1 MVWTIKK
8 KLQAL
13 AVVSAGAALLAGG
26 IGFVSLRTV
35 LGSVD
40 GTNNNLDGLQG
51 HMQADMMHDA
61 LRADVLS
68 ALLGGQSGSP
78 TKVEVERSLAEHT
91 KSFQEAILAN
101 EKLALSPEIKA
112 GLAEVTPEL
121 ARYIAAAQEEV
132 ALAFVDNTTA
142 QQRYSSFQRS
152 FESLE
157 GKMAKVSTLIEGSTE
172 RAKAASE
179 ATATWAQWLILGSIL
194 VGAVASFV
202 VAFSTG
208 RKIVNTLAMVSATA
222 NKLKDNCISGLN
234 RGLTEVSL
242 GRLGFEVKAT
252 TTLMEVDG
260 DDELAELTRTV
271 NQIVEKTQES
281 ITAYDSTQ
289 SVLKSLLSETDS
301 LVAAG
306 KRGDLSVRGDAARFQ
321 GVYNELVAGLNA
333 TLEAMLGS
341 VQETLDQVKAGA
353 EREAV
358 ATAEQRRQADEL
370 RAKVDSMLEVVNAA
384 AQGDL
389 TREITVRGEDAIGQ
403 MGEGLAAFFED
414 LRKSI
419 EAFAR
424 NAAALGGSSEELT
437 AVSQQMGS
445 NAEETAAQA
454 SVVSAASDEVSRN
467 VQTVAAATEEMSASI
482 REIAKNA
489 NEAAKVATQA
499 VRIADTTN
507 TIVGKLGDSS
517 AEIGKVIKVIT
528 SIAQQTNLL
537 ALNAT
542 IEAARAGEA
551 GKGFAVVA
559 NEVKELAK
567 ETARATEDI
576 SQKIEAIQVDTRG
589 AVEAIAE
596 IGAVITQINDISN
609 TIASAVEEQTATTN
623 EIGRNVSEAAKGSA
637 EIVHNITSVAQ
648 AAQSTTAGASET
660 RRSSEKLADMAQTL
674 RELVSQFKY
683 EAGSQTG
690 IDNGRRLHAATK
702 GSRAA

>member
-517 AEIGKVIKVIT
+517 AEIGKVIT